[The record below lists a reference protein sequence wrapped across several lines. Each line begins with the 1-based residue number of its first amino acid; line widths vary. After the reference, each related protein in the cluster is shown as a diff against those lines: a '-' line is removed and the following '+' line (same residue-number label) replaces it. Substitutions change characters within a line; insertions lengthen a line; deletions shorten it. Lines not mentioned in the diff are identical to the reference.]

1 MKNFFIAALLWG
13 ISISAGVFDHYI
25 INQVNDCQFQ
35 IEDGSIWQIEN
46 TDKAKLESLKDVK
59 LSFRADES
67 WFGSDCYCYFVD
79 TLTDQKIHV
88 TLVSSPKGYDQ
99 NSHWVAYLEPK
110 KSILFLD
117 NGAIFSLYDNDREYF
132 KNWLVDDFVITGDYH
147 SWLSQSRHI
156 LFNYRTK
163 EFIFVELH

>member
-1 MKNFFIAALLWG
+1 MKMFLSVLSIISSHAFANVLDHTIVKVTGDTFIEL
-13 ISISAGVFDHYI
+13 
-25 INQVNDCQFQ
+25 
-35 IEDGSIWQIEN
+35 EDGSVWEVRAQDTIFI
-46 TDKAKLESLKDVK
+46 DKALKAS

-67 WFGSDCYCYFVD
+67 WLSSDVKCHFVNKQNND
-79 TLTDQKIHV
+79 VINV
-88 TLVSSPKGYDQ
+88 TLVSPPDSYIK

-132 KNWLVDDFVITGDYH
+132 KNWQSDDFVLTGDYKG
-147 SWLSQSRHI
+147 WFGQAKHI

-163 EFIFVELH
+163 EFIFGELH

>member
-1 MKNFFIAALLWG
+1 MKNYCMLLVG
-13 ISISAGVFDHYI
+13 LSASLSAGIFDHNI
-25 INQVNDCQFQ
+25 INVCDDNKIQ
-35 IEDGSIWQIEN
+35 IEDGSLWQVNEV
-46 TDKAKLESLKDVK
+46 DKHKISSFQGND

-67 WFGSDCYCYFVD
+67 WFGSECYCYFINRATGD
-79 TLTDQKIHV
+79 KMLV
-88 TLVSSPKGYDQ
+88 TLVSSPSGYGQ
-99 NSHWVAYLEPK
+99 NSHWVSYLEPK

-132 KNWLVDDFVITGDYH
+132 KNWLVDDFVITGDYY

-163 EFIFVELH
+163 EFIFGELH